1 MPTSVKEWL
10 DQFIAQNSPPVPKPP
25 TNLSVSPTSIWVE
38 DPETYQEQAILGG
51 QKGYVSY
58 RIMFKQVG
66 RDQITVRHRHE
77 TSMTTFMK

>member
-1 MPTSVKEWL
+1 M
-10 DQFIAQNSPPVPKPP
+10 PKPQ
-25 TNLSVSPTSIWVE
+25 TNTSVSPTSIWVE

-66 RDQITVRHRHE
+66 RDQITVRHRQVSINVKHKNN
-77 TSMTTFMK
+77 TLIIFFHIV